1 MTDTTSTSGPTTSGG
16 TDYTTIDFS
25 PLVDLFDDE
34 VVTHSLVRDVPLSG
48 GRTLALLTLDN
59 GRDHT
64 RPNTLGP
71 VTLVEFAAALDDLA
85 ARASRGEIHGVAVTG
100 KPFILA
106 AGADLSKVSEIPSRQ
121 VGKLL
126 AQLGHHA
133 LGKLGTLGV
142 PSFVFINGLA
152 LGGGLEIA
160 LNADYRTVDQTV
172 PAIALPEVFLGLIPG
187 WGGSYLLPNL
197 VGIENALKVII
208 ENPLKNN
215 RTLTGADALELG
227 IADVLFGSVTFLEDS
242 IRWADGV
249 IAGTTTV
256 KRPNAPGKIER
267 LVKWDAAIGIA
278 RKMLQ
283 SRIGPIATSPYAAL
297 DLVKAAKSGT
307 RDEAFAREDDA
318 LADLISG
325 DQLPASIYAF
335 NLVQKRA
342 KRPAGAP
349 DKALARPITKVGV
362 IGAGLMAS
370 QFALLF
376 VRRLKVPVVITDLDQ
391 ARVDKGV
398 AYIHGEIATL
408 QTKGR
413 INADEANRLRALV
426 TGTTDKADFADADW
440 VIEAV
445 FEELG
450 VKQDVFAEIEK
461 HISPTAILA
470 TNTSSLSVEQI
481 GAKLAHPERLVGFHF
496 FNPVAVM
503 PLIEVVNTPATDDV
517 ALSTAMVI
525 AGKLKKNA
533 VITRDTPGFVV
544 NRVLAKLLGEAMH
557 AVDTGTP
564 FEVVN
569 GALSPFG
576 LPMTPFELLELVGL
590 KVGAHVLDTHHAAF
604 PDRFFESTNLHRLA
618 EHGTILERNS
628 KGQVTGF
635 DKGAQKIVAG
645 GTSPMTAEQILRR
658 IEDGLADEIKRML
671 DDDVVHAPED
681 IDLCMLLGAGWPFQ
695 MGGITP
701 YLDRVDASERAFGG
715 TFHTP
720 MIRGVGSAVPTGDS
734 VLN

>member
-1 MTDTTSTSGPTTSGG
+1 MIETRT
-16 TDYTTIDFS
+16 TDYAALDFS
-25 PLVDLFDDE
+25 PLVEMSADE
-34 VVTHSLVRDVPLSG
+34 VVTHSFVRDVPLSQ
-48 GRTLALLTLDN
+48 GRTLALVTLDN

-71 VTLVEFAAALDDLA
+71 VTLLEFAATLDALT
-85 ARASRGEIHGVAVTG
+85 ARASRGEIHGVAITG
-100 KPFILA
+100 KPYIFA
-106 AGADLSKVSEIPSRQ
+106 AGADLSKVAEIPSRD
-121 VGKLL
+121 VGTLL
-126 AQLGHHA
+126 AQLGHYA
-133 LGKLGTLGV
+133 FAKEATLGV

-160 LNADYRTVDQTV
+160 LNADYRTVDATV

-197 VGIENALKVII
+197 IGIENALKVII

-215 RTLTGADALELG
+215 RTLTAADTLELG
-227 IADVLFGSVTFLEDS
+227 IADALFASARFLEQS
-242 IRWADGV
+242 IAWADGV
-249 IAGTTTV
+249 IAGTV
-256 KRPNAPGKIER
+256 KVSRPNTPGKIER

-278 RKMLQ
+278 RKMLTA
-283 SRIGPIATSPYAAL
+283 RIGTVARSPFVAL
-297 DLVKAAKSGT
+297 DLLQAAKSGNAA
-307 RDEAFAREDDA
+307 EGFAREDEA

-349 DKALARPITKVGV
+349 DKALARPIGKVGV

-376 VRRLKVPVVITDLDQ
+376 VRRLRVPVVITDLDQ

-398 AYIHGEIATL
+398 AYIHAEIATL
-408 QTKGR
+408 QTKNR
-413 INADEANRLRALV
+413 ISADEANRLRALV
-426 TGTTDKADFADADW
+426 TGTTNKSDFADADW

-445 FEELG
+445 FEELS
-450 VKQDVFAEIEK
+450 VKQAVFAEIEQY
-461 HISPTAILA
+461 ISAETILA
-470 TNTSSLSVEQI
+470 TNTSSLSVAQI
-481 GAKLAHPERLVGFHF
+481 GAHLAHPERLVGFHF

-503 PLIEVVNTPATDDV
+503 PLIEVVNTPSTNEV
-517 ALSTAMVI
+517 TLSTAMVV
-525 AGKLKKNA
+525 AGRLRKSA

-544 NRVLAKLLGEAMH
+544 NRLLAKLLGEAMH

-569 GALSPFG
+569 GALAPFG

-604 PDRFFESTNLHRLA
+604 PERFFESTNLHRLA
-618 EHGTILERNS
+618 EHGSILSRDA
-628 KGQVTGF
+628 KGRATGF
-635 DKGAQKIVAG
+635 DKKAMAIVAG
-645 GTSPMTAEQILRR
+645 GKTPMTGAEILAR
-658 IEDGLADEIKRML
+658 IEVGLADEIKRML
-671 DDDVVHAPED
+671 DDDVVHAAED
-681 IDLCMLLGAGWPFQ
+681 IDLCMILGAGWPFQ

-701 YLDRVDASERAFGG
+701 YLDRVGASERAFSGH
-715 TFHTP
+715 FHSP
-720 MIRGVGSAVPTGDS
+720 AIRGVAS
-734 VLN
+734 VVALT